1 MAMYPEFQKAVSPLN
16 RSKVGGC
23 VWVRGR
29 EGGWRE
35 TETERKTEE
44 EGDGEREGRRLR

>member
-16 RSKVGGC
+16 RGKVGG
-23 VWVRGR
+23 VGVRGR

-44 EGDGEREGRRLR
+44 EGDGEREGGRLR